1 MSLCAL
7 DMTKQLHLTFQPTH
21 QHTSD
26 ITTPSLIPSM
36 GGEGLGMR
44 LYHTLFNCQSTVH
57 LSYVRPLLQGLAQLF
72 VTCNRVGRAR
82 Q

>member
-1 MSLCAL
+1 
-7 DMTKQLHLTFQPTH
+7 MTKQLHLTFQPTH
-21 QHTSD
+21 QHTSE
-26 ITTPSLIPSM
+26 ITIPSLIPRVLCM

-57 LSYVRPLLQGLAQLF
+57 LSYVYPLLQGPAQLF
-72 VTCNRVGRAR
+72 VACNRVGKAR